1 MAAASWMT
9 DSASGVSSCYSD
21 TFSSVGVNSEKRP
34 LASSCPPAFPHHSG
48 SQWQYFREIWV
59 WGFLRKAVDKLQIWS
74 KLEKKMADTIWRHT
88 DVYIFECNMKYIV
101 DQQRYKG
108 THYCVSDAF
117 NRFYIVDSYIQVN
130 NNTKKM
136 HSSVSVATKVTRT
149 RYKVTLYVYYLVY
162 LTIRTPQLTW
172 QTYKLHLQLN

>member
-1 MAAASWMT
+1 
-9 DSASGVSSCYSD
+9 
-21 TFSSVGVNSEKRP
+21 
-34 LASSCPPAFPHHSG
+34 
-48 SQWQYFREIWV
+48 
-59 WGFLRKAVDKLQIWS
+59 
-74 KLEKKMADTIWRHT
+74 
-88 DVYIFECNMKYIV
+88 MKYIV

-162 LTIRTPQLTW
+162 LTIRTPQLT
-172 QTYKLHLQLN
+172 